1 MGEAH
6 AEAAVAAIRRF
17 NRFYTRRI
25 GVLHEVHVES
35 PFGLTEA
42 RVLFELAQAESTTAA
57 ALTRGLGID
66 AGYLSRILR
75 GFVRAGLLEREAS
88 VRDGRQSVLRLTAA
102 GRAAFAA
109 INASSQ
115 ALVGAMV
122 APLPPPDRRALVE
135 AMTRIEAL
143 LGDAPAQ
150 PRAYL
155 LRPHRLGDMGWVIG
169 RHAVR
174 FHEDYGWSA
183 EFEPIVA
190 EIAAKF
196 MRAFNP
202 DRERCWI
209 AELAGER
216 VGSVCLVARS
226 ETVAQ
231 LRLLLV
237 EPEARGLGIGARLV
251 EECIDFAR
259 AKGYRKIALW
269 TQSILTAARHIYER
283 AGFKLVSTE
292 PHRSFGQDLV
302 GETWERAL

>member
-1 MGEAH
+1 
-6 AEAAVAAIRRF
+6 
-17 NRFYTRRI
+17 
-25 GVLHEVHVES
+25 VLHEVHVES

-135 AMTRIEAL
+135 AMTRIETL

-174 FHEDYGWSA
+174 FHEDYSWSA
-183 EFEPIVA
+183 EFEPFVA

-196 MRAFNP
+196 MREFNP

-209 AELAGER
+209 ADLEGER

-226 ETVAQ
+226 ATVAQ

-259 AKGYRKIALW
+259 ASGYRKIALW
-269 TQSILTAARHIYER
+269 TQSILIAARHIYER

>member
-1 MGEAH
+1 MAEAQ

-35 PFGLTEA
+35 RFGLTEA
-42 RVLFELAQAESTTAA
+42 RVLFELAQAKSTTAA
-57 ALTRGLGID
+57 ALGRELGID

-88 VRDGRQSVLRLTAA
+88 ARDGRQSVLRLTAA
-102 GRAAFAA
+102 GCAAFAA

-122 APLPPPDRRALVE
+122 APLPQPERRALVE
-135 AMTRIEAL
+135 AMTRIETL
-143 LGDAPAQ
+143 LGDAPTR

-183 EFEPIVA
+183 EFEPFVA

-196 MRAFNP
+196 MRDFNP

-209 AELAGER
+209 AEMDGQR

-226 ETVAQ
+226 ATVAQ

-251 EECIDFAR
+251 EECIEFAR

-269 TQSILTAARHIYER
+269 TQSILIEARHIYER
-283 AGFKLVSTE
+283 AGFRLVDTE

>member
-1 MGEAH
+1 
-6 AEAAVAAIRRF
+6 
-17 NRFYTRRI
+17 
-25 GVLHEVHVES
+25 
-35 PFGLTEA
+35 
-42 RVLFELAQAESTTAA
+42 
-57 ALTRGLGID
+57 
-66 AGYLSRILR
+66 
-75 GFVRAGLLEREAS
+75 
-88 VRDGRQSVLRLTAA
+88 
-102 GRAAFAA
+102 
-109 INASSQ
+109 
-115 ALVGAMV
+115 
-122 APLPPPDRRALVE
+122 
-135 AMTRIEAL
+135 
-143 LGDAPAQ
+143 
-150 PRAYL
+150 AYL
-155 LRPHRLGDMGWVIG
+155 LRPHRLGDIGWVIG

-174 FHEDYGWSA
+174 FHEDYSWSA
-183 EFEPIVA
+183 EFEPFVA

-196 MRAFNP
+196 MREFNP

-209 AELAGER
+209 ADLEGER

-259 AKGYRKIALW
+259 ASGYRKIALW
-269 TQSILTAARHIYER
+269 TQSILIAARHIYER